1 MTSRRVTA
9 TEFARNLSSMLN
21 EVRHGDAAL
30 EVWRGQECV
39 ARVVPVAQPPGYPID
54 RLGDLFASLPRL
66 DADDVKAFE
75 RDLAELDC
83 TVVMPADST
92 D

>member
-1 MTSRRVTA
+1 MPSRRVTA

-21 EVRHGDAAL
+21 EVRYGDASL
-30 EVWRGQECV
+30 DVWRGQECV
-39 ARVVPVAQPPGYPID
+39 ARVVTVARPPGYPIN
-54 RLGDLFASLPRL
+54 RL

-75 RDLAELDC
+75 RDLAELDR
-83 TVVMPADST
+83 TVVMRSDSR